1 MPINWF
7 PGHMNQARRLIR
19 ERLQRSD
26 VLLEVLDARIPHAS
40 QNPLL
45 ARLRGEKPL
54 LRVLTK
60 SDLADEQLTGTWVR
74 GLTQPGAMAI
84 DVVSTSSHTAKRV
97 AKACRKLVPQRGRPG
112 FPVRVMIV
120 GVPNVGKSTLFNVL
134 AGKKK
139 AEVADRPAV
148 TRGPQELTVPGGL
161 ALIDTPGILWPKLEE
176 AEVGWRLAAT
186 GAIRDSVFDAVEVAQ
201 RVLEYLRLHYEP
213 LLRSRY
219 NLKQVTDRTDE
230 LLEEIG
236 RRRGCLTKG
245 VGVDQQRAAS
255 LILQELRS
263 GLLGRVTL
271 EEPALQPG
279 ATGAGPVAQD
289 EDASAQP

>member
-19 ERLQRSD
+19 ERLRRSD
-26 VLLEVLDARIPHAS
+26 VLVEVLDARIPRAS

-45 ARLRGEKPL
+45 TQLRGGKPL

-60 SDLADEQLTGTWVR
+60 SDLADAQLTAAWLG
-74 GLTQPGAMAI
+74 GLTHPGVMAI
-84 DVVSTSSHTAKRV
+84 DVVSTSPNTAKRV
-97 AKACRKLVPQRGRPG
+97 AKACRELVPQRGRPG

-139 AEVADRPAV
+139 AQVADRPAV
-148 TRGPQELTVPGGL
+148 TRGPQESEVPGGL

-176 AEVGWRLAAT
+176 QEVGWRLAAT
-186 GAIRDSVFDAVEVAQ
+186 GAIRDSTFDPVEVAL

-213 LLRSRY
+213 LLLTRY
-219 NLKQVTDRTDE
+219 KLKQLPERVEE
-230 LLEEIG
+230 LLDAIG
-236 RRRGCLTKG
+236 SRRGCLSKG
-245 VGVDQQRAAS
+245 RGVDRQRTAS
-255 LILQELRS
+255 LVLQELRA
-263 GLLGRVTL
+263 GLIGRVTL
-271 EEPALQPG
+271 ETPALQPS
-279 ATGAGPVAQD
+279 AGPAEQN
-289 EDASAQP
+289 EDVSVQP